1 MDQIREPAAN
11 QQGQKNKQAS
21 KLGLK
26 AARLE
31 EELAPVGHGG
41 RIGLENIGP
50 FVITAAGQ
58 TGKTLIVQDL
68 PDGGTAQGRQIL
80 FAHGEDK
87 FTGRVLFGLGVGAGL
102 EIVEELAFGSA
113 EVVGQDAEG
122 TGRVAKAHGDL
133 VSGGAVDEVGA
144 EGFILALG
152 GGSGFEE
159 EAHLVS

>member
-68 PDGGTAQGRQIL
+68 PDGGTAQGSLILFEGPLNVIDGQIL

-87 FTGRVLFGLGVGAGL
+87 FTGRVLLDRKSTRL
-102 EIVEELAFGSA
+102 NSSHRCISY
-113 EVVGQDAEG
+113 
-122 TGRVAKAHGDL
+122 
-133 VSGGAVDEVGA
+133 AV
-144 EGFILALG
+144 
-152 GGSGFEE
+152 
-159 EAHLVS
+159 

>member
-68 PDGGTAQGRQIL
+68 PDGGTAQEPAANQQGQKNKQASKL
-80 FAHGEDK
+80 
-87 FTGRVLFGLGVGAGL
+87 GLKAARL
-102 EIVEELAFGSA
+102 EEELAP
-113 EVVGQDAEG
+113 VGHG
-122 TGRVAKAHGDL
+122 GRIGLENIGPFVITAAGQT
-133 VSGGAVDEVGA
+133 ARC
-144 EGFILALG
+144 
-152 GGSGFEE
+152 
-159 EAHLVS
+159 